1 MLVKRSILNRNF
13 YSNNREFTIRS
24 IDKVI
29 NDGDVYYIT
38 LNILGKYDFSKTRK
52 LKLYRQLDDGG
63 YFEETF
69 EVVSSVIN
77 PKPEYV
83 GPSNPGGG
91 IVQPPGDTPSFPSTG
106 NAPSFPSTGNT
117 PSFPITGSTG
127 TTFMMR
133 FVSNVPESSDGNIFD
148 ESIDIP
154 NYGETSIDITVV
166 TIKYPNFKKYFLAP
180 SSFVPNKTY
189 CLENGRNF
197 EGSEILFDK
206 VKHICI
212 LDRGDINI
220 KYQLYCGETFEDLSD
235 DFCDGYL
242 LYDNRS
248 CYKITNGNG
257 VLLNITSHK
266 LKYDG
271 KEYQTFIPFSINGYD
286 NRNFMFVEHDSDVTF
301 DISKDFIIEDCR
313 FFHYE
318 GGKCKFHKN
327 TVIRPFVETINIGL
341 PLSFDFSSN
350 LYHDQLLE
358 DYVDEIKNSYVT
370 KPLDYEKNM
379 FTAVYYNGEDCFDVN
394 SIRFNIFLR
403 KKHFFEDTMEW
414 KLAKVTRKQIID
426 EEGNDVEVDVWEED
440 NNAYWN
446 SYFYDGGIGAPYYTG
461 YTINNGDLLGDLGFD
476 DNDVLNQNKRLG
488 KTFIRLLFF
497 DSKDRN
503 TQTLL
508 YYSTIFINT
517 VDLYAKYINNITL
530 HTFLVKGAT
539 QYVENPISNNNL
551 REKTQLSCNF
561 TCFNKNNMSGSSEGY
576 YLYLFPTLVEDG
588 EREIYM
594 RVEFN
599 HAKYGQTVPMICPK
613 DGFPREN
620 YTTTVSK
627 DNKDKIMTDL
637 NALYNDMYIPIKIK
651 YCENKGGYVWYF
663 SDMGKNKNNPVFN
676 LWEPKIR

>member
-1 MLVKRSILNRNF
+1 MLVKHSILNRNF
-13 YSNNREFTIRS
+13 YSNDREFTIRS
-24 IDKVI
+24 MGKVS

-38 LNILGKYDFSKTRK
+38 FNILGKYDFSKTGK

-77 PKPEYV
+77 PKPEYI
-83 GPSNPGGG
+83 GPSNPG
-91 IVQPPGDTPSFPSTG
+91 IIAPG
-106 NAPSFPSTGNT
+106 
-117 PSFPITGSTG
+117 
-127 TTFMMR
+127 
-133 FVSNVPESSDGNIFD
+133 
-148 ESIDIP
+148 
-154 NYGETSIDITVV
+154 SIDITVV

-180 SSFVPNKTY
+180 SSFISDKTY
-189 CLENGRNF
+189 CLANGMEF
-197 EGSEILFDK
+197 KGSEILFDK

-212 LDRGDINI
+212 FDRGNVNI
-220 KYQLYCGETFEDLSD
+220 KYQLYCDETFEDLGD

-248 CYKITNGNG
+248 CYKITNGKG
-257 VLLNITSHK
+257 VLLNITTHK

-286 NRNFMFVEHDSDVTF
+286 NRNFMFVEHDSGVTF

-318 GGKCKFHKN
+318 GNKYKNHKN
-327 TVIRPFVETINIGL
+327 TVIRPFIETINIGL

-358 DYVDEIKNSYVT
+358 DYVEEIKNSYVT

-379 FTAVYYNGEDCFDVN
+379 FTAVYYNGDDCFDIN

-414 KLAKVTRKQIID
+414 KLAKVTQEQGVD
-426 EEGNDVEVDVWEED
+426 EDGNDVVVDVWEED
-440 NNAYWN
+440 SNAYWN
-446 SYFYDGGIGAPYYTG
+446 SYFYDGGVGGEYYTG

-530 HTFLVKGAT
+530 HTFLEKGAT
-539 QYVENPISNNNL
+539 QYVENPISDDNL

-599 HAKYGQTVPMICPK
+599 HAKYGQTVPMICPRGKDK
-613 DGFPREN
+613 DGNIIQEPPREN
-620 YTTTVSK
+620 YTITVY
-627 DNKDKIMTDL
+627 KDKKMTDL
-637 NALYNDMYIPIKIK
+637 SALYNDMYIPIKIK
-651 YCENKGGYVWYF
+651 YCEEKGGYVWYF
-663 SDMGKNKNNPVFN
+663 SDLENGKNNPTFN

>member
-24 IDKVI
+24 ISKVL
-29 NDGDVYYIT
+29 NEGDVYYIT
-38 LNILGKYDFSKTRK
+38 LNILGKYDFSKTGK

-77 PKPEYV
+77 PKFEYI
-83 GPSNPGGG
+83 GPSNPD
-91 IVQPPGDTPSFPSTG
+91 V
-106 NAPSFPSTGNT
+106 
-117 PSFPITGSTG
+117 
-127 TTFMMR
+127 TT
-133 FVSNVPESSDGNIFD
+133 
-148 ESIDIP
+148 
-154 NYGETSIDITVV
+154 V

-180 SSFVPNKTY
+180 SSFISDKTY
-189 CLENGRNF
+189 CFENGSIF

-212 LDRGDINI
+212 LDRGDIDI
-220 KYQLYCGETFEDLSD
+220 KYQLYCGETFEDLAD

-248 CYKITNGNG
+248 CYKIKNGNG

-266 LKYDG
+266 LNYDG

-286 NRNFMFVEHDSDVTF
+286 NRNFMFVKHDSDVTF

-318 GGKCKFHKN
+318 DGKCKFHKN

-358 DYVDEIKNSYVT
+358 DYVEEIKNSYVT

-379 FTAVYYNGEDCFDVN
+379 FTAVYYNGNNCFDIN

-414 KLAKVTRKQIID
+414 KLAKLAPRDEID
-426 EEGNDVEVDVWEED
+426 KNGNKITVNVWEED
-440 NNAYWN
+440 SNAYWN
-446 SYFYDGGIGAPYYTG
+446 SYAYGTQLYSGFTM
-461 YTINNGDLLGDLGFD
+461 TTGDLLGDLGFD

-517 VDLYAKYINNITL
+517 VDLYSKYINNITK
-530 HTFLVKGAT
+530 HTSFNDGVED
-539 QYVENPISNNNL
+539 YVYNTIEDVNL

-613 DGFPREN
+613 TKDKGGNTIQSLPREN
-620 YTTTVSK
+620 YTA
-627 DNKDKIMTDL
+627 KDKSLKRMTDL
-637 NALYNDMYIPIKIK
+637 NALYDDMYIPIKIK
-651 YCENKGGYVWYF
+651 YCDNRKAYVWHF
-663 SDMGKNKNNPVFN
+663 SGLEKGKNNPTFN

>member
-13 YSNNREFTIRS
+13 YSNDKEFTIRS
-24 IDKVI
+24 IGKVL

-38 LNILGKYDFSKTRK
+38 LSIIGKYDFNKTGK

-77 PKPEYV
+77 PNPEYM
-83 GPSNPGGG
+83 GPSNYGGDVDN
-91 IVQPPGDTPSFPSTG
+91 IPSTT
-106 NAPSFPSTGNT
+106 STVSTQSISAT
-117 PSFPITGSTG
+117 PE
-127 TTFMMR
+127 
-133 FVSNVPESSDGNIFD
+133 N
-148 ESIDIP
+148 ESIGTP
-154 NYGETSIDITVV
+154 NYGETSIDVTVV
-166 TIKYPNFKKYFLAP
+166 TIKYPNFKNYFLAP
-180 SSFVPNKTY
+180 SSFISDKTY
-189 CLENGRNF
+189 CFENGTIF

-212 LDRGDINI
+212 LDRGNIDI
-220 KYQLYCGETFEDLSD
+220 KYQLYCGETFEDLGD
-235 DFCDGYL
+235 DFCDGHI

-286 NRNFMFVEHDSDVTF
+286 NRNFMFVKHDSDVTF

-318 GGKCKFHKN
+318 GGKYKFHKN
-327 TVIRPFVETINIGL
+327 TVIRPFIETINIGL

-358 DYVDEIKNSYVT
+358 DYVEEIKNSYVT

-379 FTAVYYNGEDCFDVN
+379 FTAVYYSGGNCFDMN

-414 KLAKVTRKQIID
+414 KLAKLVPKD
-426 EEGNDVEVDVWEED
+426 EVDKNGNKITVNVWEED
-440 NNAYWN
+440 SNAYWN
-446 SYFYDGGIGAPYYTG
+446 SYALNENSQLVELYSGRTM
-461 YTINNGDLLGDLGFD
+461 TTGDLLGDLGFD

-517 VDLYAKYINNITL
+517 VDLYSKYINNITK
-530 HTFLVKGAT
+530 HTPFNDGVED
-539 QYVENPISNNNL
+539 YVYNTIEDENL
-551 REKTQLSCNF
+551 RGKTQLSCNF

-599 HAKYGQTVPMICPK
+599 HAKYGQTVPMICPRK
-613 DGFPREN
+613 EKKQSLPRED
-620 YTTTVSK
+620 YTVK
-627 DNKDKIMTDL
+627 AKFKRMTDL

-651 YCENKGGYVWYF
+651 YCNNRNAYVWYF
-663 SDMGKNKNNPVFN
+663 SDLENGKNNPTFN